1 MNKKSNRPPLLSE
14 EFENLESWRKEWK
27 GMPEFTQKDLTSF
40 RSIVVHFH
48 SQKDVDDFSKLIG
61 QRITLKQKSLWFP
74 RALIGKYATKRY
86 IDENDKK

>member
-40 RSIVVHFH
+40 RSIGFH
-48 SQKDVDDFSKLIG
+48 
-61 QRITLKQKSLWFP
+61 
-74 RALIGKYATKRY
+74 
-86 IDENDKK
+86 EH